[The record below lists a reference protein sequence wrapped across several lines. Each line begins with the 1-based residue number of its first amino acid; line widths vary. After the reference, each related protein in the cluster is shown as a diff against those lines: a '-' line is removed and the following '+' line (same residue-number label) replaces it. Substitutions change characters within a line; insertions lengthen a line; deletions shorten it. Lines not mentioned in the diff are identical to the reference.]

1 MKGYLTEPCGPKTAS
16 EPARASFSPV
26 RFRRGVAFA
35 AAALT
40 CALGCTATI
49 TDDRGS
55 NAGAPNGASGGSN
68 VASGGSNAS
77 SGGKGTVGNG
87 GTGPGGSAGGT
98 TNNANGGSTS
108 PSAGTTS
115 TDPPPVGGELSNC
128 ATPGPQLIRRLN
140 KEQFRNTLV
149 AAFNND
155 QSVPQTDVIANPYDL
170 YFHVDADSQ
179 VIRDLDAGLLMDYAD
194 EVADWAVT
202 NNKLGT
208 FNSCTT
214 VDDNCAKNFISAAA
228 LKLMREPL
236 PNDRLQAYITAFKTE
251 TAFKDAATLVLS
263 AMIQSPYTLYRREI
277 GTSDSGAFKLSQY
290 DIASELA
297 YFLTDSPPDQQLL
310 ADAQANKLTT
320 QAAIDS
326 HAARL
331 LQTPAA
337 KAAMKRFVEGWLEVE
352 KLRVK
357 TKETKVYDLTMDMRE
372 AMIAETTD
380 TFVDAFNNGG
390 DVAKLFTTQDTFVNQ
405 SLAQFY
411 GLNGGGST
419 STKVSLA
426 GTKRATG
433 LLGNAAFLTA
443 HAQPENSSPT
453 QRGIVVRGRLL
464 CQAIPPVPQGLNTAL
479 AAPGVAKTNRERYAM
494 HSQNQPCNGCHKVLD
509 PAGLVFENYDGFG
522 RYRDNEN
529 GVAIDASGGLV
540 GIPDGDITLNGVQ
553 SLNDFLSKSD
563 TVRACLV
570 RYWSYY
576 AHGRDNW
583 TDKKCNDDSVRR
595 EAAANG
601 YTLKSVLMGILHAP
615 SFTRRVKSL

>member
-1 MKGYLTEPCGPKTAS
+1 MNTE
-16 EPARASFSPV
+16 
-26 RFRRGVAFA
+26 
-35 AAALT
+35 
-40 CALGCTATI
+40 
-49 TDDRGS
+49 
-55 NAGAPNGASGGSN
+55 
-68 VASGGSNAS
+68 
-77 SGGKGTVGNG
+77 
-87 GTGPGGSAGGT
+87 
-98 TNNANGGSTS
+98 
-108 PSAGTTS
+108 
-115 TDPPPVGGELSNC
+115 PPPVGGELSNC

-202 NNKLGT
+202 NNKLGS
-208 FNSCTT
+208 FASCTT
-214 VDDNCAKNFISAAA
+214 VDDNCGKQLINAAA

-236 PNDRLQAYITAFKTE
+236 PDARVQEYLKAFKTE
-251 TAFKDAATLVLS
+251 TTFKDAATLVVS

-277 GTSDSGAFKLSQY
+277 GASDSGAFKLSQY
-290 DIASELA
+290 EIASELA
-297 YFLTDSPPDQQLL
+297 YFLTDSPPDSQLL
-310 ADAQANKLTT
+310 DAAKNNQLTT
-320 QAAIDS
+320 AQAIDS
-326 HAARL
+326 QAARL

-337 KAAMKRFVEGWLEVE
+337 KATMKRFVEGWLEIE

-357 TKETKVYDLTMDMRE
+357 TKETKVYDLTMEMRE

-380 TFVDAFNNGG
+380 TFIDAFNTGG
-390 DVAKLFTTQDTFVNQ
+390 DVAKLFTTKETVASQ
-405 SLAQFY
+405 SLAGFY
-411 GLNGGGST
+411 GLKLEGS
-419 STKVSLA
+419 KVKLDGSN
-426 GTKRATG
+426 RASG

-494 HSQNQPCNGCHKVLD
+494 HSANQPCNGCHKVLD

-540 GIPDGDITLNGVQ
+540 GIPDGDITLNGAQ

-595 EAAANG
+595 EAASKG
-601 YTLKSVLMGILHAP
+601 YTLQSVLMGILHAP

>member
-1 MKGYLTEPCGPKTAS
+1 MKGYLLGPCGPTTAS
-16 EPARASFSPV
+16 EHARASFSPV
-26 RFRRGVAFA
+26 RFRRGFALA
-35 AAALT
+35 AAALS
-40 CALGCTATI
+40 CALGCTASI
-49 TDDRGS
+49 TEDRGS
-55 NAGAPNGASGGSN
+55 SAGAPNGDSGASN
-68 VASGGSNAS
+68 VASGGSSSA
-77 SGGKGTVGNG
+77 SGGPGTTGKG
-87 GTGPGGSAGGT
+87 GTGTTNPGGGT
-98 TNNANGGSTS
+98 TNNNANGGSTS
-108 PSAGTTS
+108 PSGGTT
-115 TDPPPVGGELSNC
+115 TTEPPPVGGELANC

-149 AAFNND
+149 AAFGND
-155 QSVPQTDVIANPYDL
+155 QSLPQTDVIANPYDL

-202 NNKLGT
+202 TNKFGSFNN
-208 FNSCTT
+208 CTT
-214 VDDNCAKNFISAAA
+214 VDDNCGKQFISAAA

-236 PNDRLQAYITAFKTE
+236 PNDRLLEYIKAFKTE
-251 TAFKDAATLVLS
+251 TNFKDAATLVVS

-277 GTSDSGAFKLSQY
+277 GASDSGAFKLNQY
-290 DIASELA
+290 EIASELA

-320 QAAIDS
+320 AQAIDS
-326 HAARL
+326 QAARL

-337 KAAMKRFVEGWLEVE
+337 KATMKRFVEGWLEIE

-357 TKETKVYDLTMDMRE
+357 TKENNVYNLTPEMRE

-380 TFVDAFNNGG
+380 TFIDAFNTGG
-390 DVAKLFTTQDTFVNQ
+390 DVAKLFTTKETVASQ
-405 SLAQFY
+405 SLAGFY
-411 GLNGGGST
+411 GLSLSGS
-419 STKVSLA
+419 KVKLD
-426 GTKRATG
+426 GTNRASG

-494 HSQNQPCNGCHKVLD
+494 HSANQPCNGCHKVLD

-540 GIPDGDITLNGVQ
+540 GIPDGDITLNGAQ

-595 EAAANG
+595 EAASKG
-601 YTLKSVLMGILHAP
+601 YTLQSVLMGILHAP

>member
-1 MKGYLTEPCGPKTAS
+1 M
-16 EPARASFSPV
+16 
-26 RFRRGVAFA
+26 
-35 AAALT
+35 
-40 CALGCTATI
+40 
-49 TDDRGS
+49 
-55 NAGAPNGASGGSN
+55 
-68 VASGGSNAS
+68 
-77 SGGKGTVGNG
+77 
-87 GTGPGGSAGGT
+87 
-98 TNNANGGSTS
+98 TNL
-108 PSAGTTS
+108 P
-115 TDPPPVGGELSNC
+115 PPPVGGELANC

-155 QSVPQTDVIANPYDL
+155 QGVPQTDVIANPYDL

-179 VIRDLDAGLLMDYAD
+179 VVRDLDAGLLMDYAD

-202 NNKLGT
+202 NNKLGS
-208 FNSCTT
+208 FASCTT
-214 VDDNCAKNFISAAA
+214 VDDNCGRQFINAAA
-228 LKLMREPL
+228 LKLAREPL
-236 PNDRLQAYITAFKTE
+236 PDARMTEYLKYFKGEAT
-251 TAFKDAATLVLS
+251 FKDAATFVLS
-263 AMIQSPYTLYRREI
+263 AMIQSPYLLYRREI
-277 GTSDSGAFKLSQY
+277 GAADSGAFKLTQY
-290 DIASELA
+290 EIASELA
-297 YFLTDSPPDQQLL
+297 YFLTDSPPDSQLL
-310 ADAQANKLTT
+310 DAAKNNQLTT
-320 QAAIDS
+320 QQNIDS
-326 HAARL
+326 QAARL

-337 KAAMKRFVEGWLEVE
+337 KAAMRRFVEGWLEIE

-357 TKETKVYDLTMDMRE
+357 TKETKVFDLTADMRE

-380 TFVDAFNNGG
+380 TFIDAFDNGG

-411 GLNGGGST
+411 GLSGGGST

-464 CQAIPPVPQGLNTAL
+464 CQTIPPVPQGLNTAL
-479 AAPGVAKTNRERYAM
+479 AAPGATKTNRERYAM
-494 HSQNQPCNGCHKVLD
+494 HSANEPCKSCHKVLD
-509 PAGLVFENYDGFG
+509 PGGLVFENYDGFG

-529 GVAIDASGGLV
+529 GVSIDASGGLV
-540 GIPDGDITLNGVQ
+540 GIPDGDVTLNGVQ
-553 SLNDFLSKSD
+553 SLNEYLSKSD

-595 EAAANG
+595 EAASNG

-615 SFTRRVKSL
+615 SFTRRVQAQ